1 MKAELEFRQGNAI
14 EITVDVLD
22 AGADVLEGISE
33 ARLALFSSAG
43 TPAGEAVLLKALSVD
58 GPSTLRGALSS
69 ADTGAVAPGRY
80 FSAVLLDYASG
91 AHRQLPDSG
100 PAPLCRV
107 YPQLVAP

>member
-43 TPAGEAVLLKALSVD
+43 TPAG
-58 GPSTLRGALSS
+58 
-69 ADTGAVAPGRY
+69 GRPC
-80 FSAVLLDYASG
+80 S
-91 AHRQLPDSG
+91 
-100 PAPLCRV
+100 
-107 YPQLVAP
+107 